1 MTLYFKRPLKNLI
14 LAANGSSS
22 RKITEKRPKV
32 RKALAYV
39 RVLGEHKDIPT
50 EKSDA
55 TCAGI
60 GLEPVSC
67 GAGGGRPRVVPV
79 RIPLVCTVYAIISHK
94 KFTAL

>member
-1 MTLYFKRPLKNLI
+1 MFWTLYFKSPLKDLI

-22 RKITEKRPKV
+22 RRITEKRPKV

-39 RVLGEHKDIPT
+39 RVLGEHKDILT
-50 EKSDA
+50 EESDA

-67 GAGGGRPRVVPV
+67 GASAGRRSPACCTSTNPV
-79 RIPLVCTVYAIISHK
+79 GMHCVRHNIP
-94 KFTAL
+94 